1 MKSIFE
7 TWNSSELEEGN
18 RIMGDN
24 LKCEILLIPKSLCWG
39 LSGVHSVGDYAQN
52 SAQFY
57 KFLRL

>member
-1 MKSIFE
+1 
-7 TWNSSELEEGN
+7 
-18 RIMGDN
+18 MGDN
-24 LKCEILLIPKSLCWG
+24 LKCEILLIPKSLYWG